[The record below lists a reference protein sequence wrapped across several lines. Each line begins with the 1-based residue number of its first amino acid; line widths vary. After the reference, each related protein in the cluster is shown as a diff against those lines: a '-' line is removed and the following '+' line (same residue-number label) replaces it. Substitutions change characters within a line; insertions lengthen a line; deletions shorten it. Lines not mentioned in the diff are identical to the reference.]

1 MATRLILS
9 KGYRMS
15 NETADNG
22 VVSSPMG
29 GLYAGLVPGS
39 TPKVSVKSRPFRYDP
54 DAEISPP
61 VTATIPKDNKQQP
74 DPNVAGHRVCG
85 EYDGHVTVNFKAGN
99 GYDHSF
105 SFDLPNV
112 IGNLGVA
119 GINDVAITDMIE
131 RALVDKLG
139 RGGVVRHKPDHQ

>member
-1 MATRLILS
+1 
-9 KGYRMS
+9 MS
-15 NETADNG
+15 NETADDS
-22 VVSSPMG
+22 VVSKPMG
-29 GLYAGLVPGS
+29 GLYAGPVPGS
-39 TPKVSVKSRPFRYDP
+39 TPKVSAKIRPFRYDP

-61 VTATIPKDNKQQP
+61 VTAAIPKDNKPQP
-74 DPNVAGHRVCG
+74 APNLAGHRVCG
-85 EYDGHVTVNFKAGN
+85 EYDGHVTVGFKAGN

-119 GINDVAITDMIE
+119 GINDVAITEMIE

-139 RGGVVRHKPDHQ
+139 RGGVARAIRHESE

>member
-1 MATRLILS
+1 
-9 KGYRMS
+9 MS

-29 GLYAGLVPGS
+29 GLYAGPVPGS

-61 VTATIPKDNKQQP
+61 VTTTIRQAIEPQKSL
-74 DPNVAGHRVCG
+74 NVTGHRVCG
-85 EYDGHVTVNFKAGN
+85 EYDGYVTVNFKAGN

-119 GINDVAITDMIE
+119 GINDAAITEMIE

-139 RGGVVRHKPDHQ
+139 RGGVARAVRRESE